1 MFPLSKREKQH
12 LKEIEEALK
21 DGDVIKFKD
30 DADYLEV
37 QDMLEL
43 LIQRGFVEEV
53 TFEEQRSFSMITKK
67 GYKKVG
73 DFQKFDSWVDDQEKK
88 AKKKS
93 RREWTIAIVCAILGA
108 VVGLIPTFLQLLGI
122 IKIN

>member
-1 MFPLSKREKQH
+1 MFPLSKREKQQ

-53 TFEEQRSFSMITKK
+53 TFEEQRSF
-67 GYKKVG
+67 
-73 DFQKFDSWVDDQEKK
+73 
-88 AKKKS
+88 
-93 RREWTIAIVCAILGA
+93 
-108 VVGLIPTFLQLLGI
+108 
-122 IKIN
+122 